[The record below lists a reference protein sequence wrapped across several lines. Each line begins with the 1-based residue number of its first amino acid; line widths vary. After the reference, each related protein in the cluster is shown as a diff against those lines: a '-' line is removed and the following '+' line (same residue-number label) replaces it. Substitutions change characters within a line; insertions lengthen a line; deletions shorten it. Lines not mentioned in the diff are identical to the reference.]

1 VAALQ
6 LLALWVSGYRK
17 WLLIGS
23 ALVGTLGCVGVVE
36 TGLKG
41 GEIVYRY
48 AGGVGTRS
56 GRVEDVDRLLLA
68 GLYNQAM
75 VDRMQGK
82 SADAAALIGE
92 LARRYPHDTT
102 IRLLASQS
110 LSRDTTGGKAAPAPL
125 AGV

>member
-1 VAALQ
+1 
-6 LLALWVSGYRK
+6 
-17 WLLIGS
+17 
-23 ALVGTLGCVGVVE
+23 
-36 TGLKG
+36 LKG

-92 LARRYPHDTT
+92 LARRYPNDTA
-102 IRLLASQS
+102 IRLLAIEA
-110 LSRDTTGGKAAPAPL
+110 LILDRKDGKASLTAL
-125 AGV
+125 AGVQVPSDNPLLAVRVGRLWGGA